1 MSKVCEEIFEEN
13 QKSSRL
19 RKEKI
24 GANLY
29 TCVLRRECEEG
40 TES

>member
-1 MSKVCEEIFEEN
+1 LSKEEEEIFEKN

-29 TCVLRRECEEG
+29 ACVLRRECEEV